1 VDNAYVEVSASEIP
15 LMDGSASPFVF
26 LLQSAGLEAQ
36 NAPKNSF
43 ELKSLFELMK

>member
-1 VDNAYVEVSASEIP
+1 VKFP

-36 NAPKNSF
+36 NAPKKIHS
-43 ELKSLFELMK
+43 S